1 MNMNES
7 FDIFRREIDGSV
19 VWVGAAETFALA
31 RQKVVQ
37 DPAAS
42 VRVSSSCLPSALRS
56 QFWPRSSAQAV
67 VGEENKEALPLGDD
81 HAPRQIANTVGVTE
95 NTLRSQIKSVSSK
108 TGVKRQGELI
118 RLLLSYSRPNANGTH
133 PL

>member
-7 FDIFRREIDGSV
+7 FDIFRREIDGSF

-42 VRVSSSCLPSALRS
+42 DRIGRGSHFYPFLFTR
-56 QFWPRSSAQAV
+56 
-67 VGEENKEALPLGDD
+67 
-81 HAPRQIANTVGVTE
+81 
-95 NTLRSQIKSVSSK
+95 
-108 TGVKRQGELI
+108 TG
-118 RLLLSYSRPNANGTH
+118 
-133 PL
+133 